1 MYQTRTRR
9 IVVAAVCSLIAVGQ
23 TGCVSSS
30 TYELARKDA
39 ENARLLYQNE
49 TRRAQELAA
58 TVVQLTAQI
67 ERTQAELK
75 KAQEQIARTE
85 QEFQATRDELLRLKI
100 DWEQHQHALR
110 KQLKVAQA
118 HLQREQAVLDAEA
131 DLRSKTEGQ
140 SEETR
145 RRVKALVVQIQTLL
159 GQLEPF

>member
-1 MYQTRTRR
+1 MQRTRSQGT
-9 IVVAAVCSLIAVGQ
+9 VLAAVVGLLAIGQ

-30 TYELARKDA
+30 AYELARKDA

-58 TVVQLTAQI
+58 TATQLKAQI

-85 QEFQATRDELLRLKI
+85 QEFHATRDELLRLKI
-100 DWEQHQHALR
+100 EWEQHQHALR
-110 KQLKVAQA
+110 KQLKIAQA
-118 HLQREQAVLDAEA
+118 QLQREKAVLDTEA

-145 RRVKALVVQIQTLL
+145 RRVKDLVVQIQTLL
-159 GQLEPF
+159 RQLEPF